1 MCVRV
6 ADDLKIFDLL
16 CESSPRTVSEISQIT
31 GAEPG
36 LIRRLLRT
44 LAGMGYVVQVD
55 SESYAPNKV
64 SRQMVMRSV
73 RAGVKFFHEESL
85 PSVRYAPEYFKKNG
99 YSLPKSMNDGP

>member
-6 ADDLKIFDLL
+6 ADDLHLFDLL
-16 CESSPRTVSEISQIT
+16 CESSPRTVQDLSQIT
-31 GAEPG
+31 EAQPS

-44 LAGMGYVVQVD
+44 LAGMGFVTQLD
-55 SESYAPNKV
+55 GESYSPNKV

-85 PSVRYAPEYFKKNG
+85 PSVRYAPEYFRKNG
-99 YSLPKSMNDGP
+99 YRLPRSMNDGP